1 MEKILIID
9 DEELNRTAT
18 EMTLKRAG
26 YKVFTADSG
35 EHGLELMKDRKYD
48 LILLDIDMP
57 EMSGLETLEIIRDT
71 PRFANAKVVFLTASG
86 FREDV
91 TEAIRLGA
99 MDFLRKPCTPAILL
113 ERVQHALAR
122 VGKDTVMIVDDELM
136 NLQAVKTIFGIRY
149 QVLTAKS
156 GEEALELL
164 KNHRVDLFLL
174 DLHMPEMD
182 GLELF
187 DHIRDIPW
195 AEDLPV
201 IFLTGDTEP
210 ETEIKIFRA
219 GAMDYLKK
227 PVIAQVA
234 LQRVNRI
241 LELKHLQDSMSDELD
256 EMYRKLAEKPGW
268 KRSAEKD
275 PAGGAAPEDKSQDPG
290 NSQSNTLQREGQ
302 EEERNAPV
310 DIGVVRE
317 LKNQFVEAL
326 LATLAEKDPAA
337 VEHARR
343 VGRYAGEI
351 ARRMGKTETE
361 AEEIADAGL
370 LCDIGKIGLPKKLLE
385 KTERLKGDDLLIYQN
400 HVGIGANILENIQA
414 FPEYAIAA
422 HWHHERYDG
431 QGYPDGKLAGEIPE
445 IARIVGV
452 ADSYETMISDQGYR
466 NGLPKSMARE
476 EFEKDEGRRYD
487 PRIAR
492 IMVQIID
499 ESMGEET
506 EKTDE

>member
-35 EHGLELMKDRKYD
+35 ERGLELMKERKYD

-57 EMSGLETLEIIRDT
+57 QMSGLETLEIIRDT
-71 PRFANAKVVFLTASG
+71 PKFANAKVVFLTASG

-99 MDFLRKPCTPAILL
+99 MDFVRKPCTPAILL

-149 QVLTAKS
+149 HVLTAES
-156 GEEALELL
+156 GAEALELL

-174 DLHMPEMD
+174 DLHMPDMD

-187 DHIRDIPW
+187 EHIREIPW
-195 AEDLPV
+195 AEELPV

-234 LQRVNRI
+234 LQRVNRV
-241 LELKHLQDSMSDELD
+241 LELKHLRDSMTDELE
-256 EMYRKLAEKPGW
+256 EMYRKLAERPGW
-268 KRSAEKD
+268 KRNTEKEQQVSAEM
-275 PAGGAAPEDKSQDPG
+275 GAKIQNAQNKSESEDRQTDGPG
-290 NSQSNTLQREGQ
+290 NISVGIR
-302 EEERNAPV
+302 
-310 DIGVVRE
+310 VVRE
-317 LKNQFVEAL
+317 LKNQFIESL
-326 LATLAEKDPAA
+326 LAVLAEKDPAS
-337 VEHARR
+337 VEHSRR
-343 VGRYAGEI
+343 VAKYAGEI
-351 ARRMGKTETE
+351 AKRMGKTEAETE
-361 AEEIADAGL
+361 KIYDAGL
-370 LCDIGKIGLPKKLLE
+370 LCNIGKIGLPKKILE
-385 KTERLKGDDLLIYQN
+385 TQERLKGDDYLVYQN
-400 HVGIGANILENIQA
+400 HVGIGANILEKITA
-414 FPEYAIAA
+414 FPEYAEAA
-422 HWHHERYDG
+422 HWHHERFDG

-445 IARIVGV
+445 IARIISV
-452 ADSYETMISDQGYR
+452 ADNYERMTSGQGYR
-466 NGLPKSMARE
+466 NALPLSVARE
-476 EFEKDEGRRYD
+476 EFEKDSGRRFD
-487 PRIAR
+487 PRIAK
-492 IMVQIID
+492 IMVGMID
-499 ESMGEET
+499 DAMVEELLG
-506 EKTDE
+506 